1 MLKFTKNRALL
12 SLVSGTV
19 LLCASTVS
27 LATEDTS
34 AVLKRLQT
42 IVPGDVKD
50 AKITKT
56 SVNGIYQVKVGLT
69 VVYMS
74 KDGKYLLNGNMI
86 DLDSGKNLT
95 KVAIA
100 KARKM
105 ALDGIDE
112 SSLIIYPAKEG
123 KDKAKHTITVFTD
136 VDCPYCKKFHKE
148 IPALTDAGVNVRY
161 ISFPRAGVGSPSY
174 FKAVSVWCAKNP
186 QKAMG
191 DAMNGLELDKTQC
204 KNPINQHLQYAQEFE
219 VNGTPNIILDN
230 GALLPGYVPA
240 NKLLKVLSEL

>member
-1 MLKFTKNRALL
+1 MFKSIKNRNLL
-12 SLVSGTV
+12 GLVTGTV

-27 LATEDTS
+27 FATDESS
-34 AVLKRLQT
+34 AILKRLQT
-42 IVPGDVKD
+42 IVPGDVKE
-50 AKITKT
+50 ATITET
-56 SVNGIYQVKVGLT
+56 SVQGIYQVKVGLT

-95 KVAIA
+95 KVAVA
-100 KARKM
+100 KARKT

-112 SSLIIYPAKEG
+112 SSLIIYPAKQG

-148 IPALTDAGVNVRY
+148 IPVLNEAGVNVRY

-186 QKAMG
+186 QKAMS
-191 DAMNGLELDKTQC
+191 DAMNGAAIDKTQC
-204 KNPINQHLQYAQEFE
+204 KNPINKHLEYAQEFE
-219 VNGTPNIILDN
+219 VNGTPNILLEN
-230 GALLPGYVPA
+230 GTLLPGYVPA
-240 NKLLKVLSEL
+240 KKLLQVLSDS